1 MHQVVSYYT
10 TAITS
15 QCYTI
20 HLLMLHMS
28 KAFDKVDRVML
39 LKDLKTIFDPDEL
52 HLIKIM
58 IKIML
63 NTELTVRCQIE
74 ESDFVSSQSK
84 ENNDHICNKSTTELS
99 SISKHDHRKDLD
111 KHFAIYQEYADHISA
126 ITGDKN
132 KIDHIKKTVR

>member
-1 MHQVVSYYT
+1 MRQVVSYYT

-63 NTELTVRCQIE
+63 NTELTVRCEIE
-74 ESDFVSSQSK
+74 ESDFISSQS
-84 ENNDHICNKSTTELS
+84 TLQ
-99 SISKHDHRKDLD
+99 RK
-111 KHFAIYQEYADHISA
+111 
-126 ITGDKN
+126 
-132 KIDHIKKTVR
+132 